1 MNKIIGAAVCAGLT
15 WLGLQTSVG
24 AQSISITVGGS
35 DRGAYVGVPIDRGN
49 YPHGG
54 VVFRPGNRQ
63 YGGVVY
69 HGGRNLRPAYRDNV
83 VIYSNDNECCDC
95 DRSSYRSRYYRSA
108 YPSNYRYRQRDVFVY
123 PNRRDN
129 YYRTRNFGY

>member
-1 MNKIIGAAVCAGLT
+1 MNKIVGAFVCAGLT

-24 AQSISITVGGS
+24 AQSISITIGGS
-35 DRGAYVGVPIDRGN
+35 NRGAYVGVPIRQRH
-49 YPHGG
+49 YPHNG
-54 VVFRPGNRQ
+54 VVFKPGIRQ

-95 DRSSYRSRYYRSA
+95 DRDRRVYRSA
-108 YPSNYRYRQRDVFVY
+108 YPSGYYYRQRDTFVY
-123 PNRRDN
+123 PHHREN
-129 YYRTRNFGY
+129 YYRSRNFGY